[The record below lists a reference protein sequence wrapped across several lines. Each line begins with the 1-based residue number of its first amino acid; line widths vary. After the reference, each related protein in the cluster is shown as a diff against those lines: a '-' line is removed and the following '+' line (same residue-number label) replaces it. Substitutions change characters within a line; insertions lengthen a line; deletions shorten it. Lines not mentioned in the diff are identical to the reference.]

1 MPTHI
6 ARLETPLGFDL
17 CVTTDGERIV
27 ESAFAR
33 RVRGPRARPGHP
45 LLREANDQVRA
56 YFARR
61 LERFDLP
68 LEFRGTPFAREVYG
82 LVATLAFG
90 ELISYGDVAKALG
103 HPLSHRAVAAAMGRT
118 PLDLFVPAHRVIGAD
133 GKIKGAA
140 PNSLRRRLL
149 KHEGYSLAASTKTIA
164 RELVAFTSP

>member
-1 MPTHI
+1 MTMLQ

-17 CVTTDGERIV
+17 CVTTDGEAIL

-33 RVRGPRARPGHP
+33 RLRTPRPRPHHP
-45 LLREANDQVRA
+45 LLREAQAQVRA
-56 YFARR
+56 YFGRR

-68 LEFRGTPFAREVYG
+68 LHFSGTPFAREVYA
-82 LVATLAFG
+82 LVAGLAFG
-90 ELISYGDVAKALG
+90 EVISYGDVARALG

-149 KHEGYSLAASTKTIA
+149 KHEGVNL
-164 RELVAFTSP
+164 

>member
-1 MPTHI
+1 MTIHR

-17 CVTTDGERIV
+17 CVAIDGERIV

-33 RVRGPRARPGHP
+33 RLRTQRPRPTHP
-45 LLREANDQVRA
+45 LLREANVQVRA

-68 LEFRGTPFAREVYG
+68 LAFTGTPFARDVYA

-90 ELISYGDVAKALG
+90 EVISYGDVARALG
-103 HPLSHRAVAAAMGRT
+103 HPLSHRAVAAALGRT

-149 KHEGYSLAASTKTIA
+149 KHEGYCLAASTTTIA
-164 RELVAFTSP
+164 RESVDFTSL

>member
-17 CVTTDGERIV
+17 CVTADGERII

-33 RVRGPRARPGHP
+33 RLRAPRRRPEHP
-45 LLREANDQVRA
+45 LLREANAQVRA

-68 LEFRGTPFAREVYG
+68 LGFTGTPFAREVYA
-82 LVATLAFG
+82 LVSTLAFG
-90 ELISYGDVAKALG
+90 ELISYADVARALG

-149 KHEGYSLAASTKTIA
+149 KHEGYCLAASTRTSA
-164 RELVAFTSP
+164 RELVDFTAL